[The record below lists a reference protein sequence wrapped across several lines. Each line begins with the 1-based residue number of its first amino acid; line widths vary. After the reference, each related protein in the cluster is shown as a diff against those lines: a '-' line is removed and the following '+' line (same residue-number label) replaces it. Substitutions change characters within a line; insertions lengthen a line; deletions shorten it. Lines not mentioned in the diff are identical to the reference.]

1 MNTTIEELVLDYYE
15 LHLIRKALVRMTH
28 SSDLD
33 SEDLQTLERLAHQL
47 ADAKEVLLKHV
58 PRY

>member
-1 MNTTIEELVLDYYE
+1 MATIEELVLDYYE
-15 LHLIRKALVRMTH
+15 LLLIRRAIVRMAYD
-28 SSDLD
+28 SDLNMND
-33 SEDLQTLERLAHQL
+33 VQALKRLEHQL